1 MRITQEAD
9 YAIRIIYYLAKTR
22 EKCDAKNIS
31 ENAGISQRF
40 ALKIL
45 GKLSQSG
52 FINSFKGA
60 AGGYVLAMEPADIT
74 LYQVVS
80 AIDGPI
86 AINKCL
92 TTDNHCNHISLMDD
106 HNVCPFKQ
114 VFGEVSRDIEHA
126 LDQVTFAR
134 FLEV

>member
-9 YAIRIIYYLAKTR
+9 YAVRIIYYLSKVR
-22 EKCDAKNIS
+22 EKCDAKNIA

-45 GKLSQSG
+45 GKLSQCG

-60 AGGYVLAMEPADIT
+60 SGGYILALEPEEIT
-74 LYQVVS
+74 LYQVVA

-92 TTDNHCNHISLMDD
+92 TSDNHCTHTGLLDERGI
-106 HNVCPFKQ
+106 CPFKA
-114 VFGEVSRDIEHA
+114 VFGEVSRDIEQA
-126 LDQVTFAR
+126 LSQVTFAR